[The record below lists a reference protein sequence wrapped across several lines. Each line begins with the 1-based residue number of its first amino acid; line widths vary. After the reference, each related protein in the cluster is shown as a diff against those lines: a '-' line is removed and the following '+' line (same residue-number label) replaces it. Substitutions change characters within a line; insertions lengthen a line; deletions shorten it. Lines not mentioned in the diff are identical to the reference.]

1 MATRYHTVIVGSGP
15 AGLSAAAQA
24 ALYDAEQGST
34 EPTHILL
41 ESAPVPAKTIQ
52 DYQKGKFVMAEPRAL
67 NLRSNCHKIE
77 VRLRTAGS

>member
-15 AGLSAAAQA
+15 AGLSAAARA